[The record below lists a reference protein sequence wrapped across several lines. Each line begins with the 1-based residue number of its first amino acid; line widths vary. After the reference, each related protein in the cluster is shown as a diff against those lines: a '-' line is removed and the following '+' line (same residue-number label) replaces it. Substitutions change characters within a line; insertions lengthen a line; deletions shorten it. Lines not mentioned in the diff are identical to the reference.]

1 MEMVQTRLVVA
12 LSVLLLAA
20 CTPRY
25 SFKPISVDG
34 RITGAKTVN
43 PEDLPG
49 TVGAFENG
57 VYVSPSGK
65 TFDSG
70 SILGVAE
77 AMLDVQDEL
86 AGVKR
91 IIGVSARELG
101 RYMPECELG
110 NMAADC
116 IKNTTEK
123 VTGRKVDLAITNLRG
138 IRLDM
143 PEGNVLLEDILSMF
157 PFDNRLVYVSISGE
171 DLLKVFERMARRKFE
186 PMSGVKI
193 VATDEQLDSVL
204 IGGEPL
210 DPARNYGL
218 ATIDFLLDGGD
229 GLSLARSS
237 DMVFT
242 DVKIIDAILPFVE
255 GFAARGEKID
265 YHLDGRV
272 IVNRTENADEE

>member
-1 MEMVQTRLVVA
+1 MEMVQTRLVVT
-12 LSVLLLAA
+12 LSALLLVA
-20 CTPRY
+20 CAPRY

-43 PEDLPG
+43 PEDIAG
-49 TVGAFENG
+49 TVGTLENG
-57 VYVSPSGK
+57 VYVSPSGAVFEK
-65 TFDSG
+65 G
-70 SILGVAE
+70 SVVEVAA
-77 AMLDVQDEL
+77 AMLDVQDDL
-86 AGVKR
+86 AGVKKV
-91 IIGVSARELG
+91 IGVSARELG
-101 RYMPECELG
+101 RYTPECELG

-116 IKNTTEK
+116 IKNTTQK
-123 VTGRKVDLAITNLRG
+123 ITGRKVDLAITNLRG

-143 PEGNVLLEDILSMF
+143 PEGPVLLEDILSMF

-171 DLLKVFERMARRKFE
+171 ALQQVFERMARRKFE

-193 VATDEQLDSVL
+193 VATDEHIDSVL

-210 DPARNYGL
+210 DPARTYGL

-229 GLSLARSS
+229 GLSLAKGANL
-237 DMVFT
+237 VFT

-272 IVNRTENADEE
+272 IVNRTENADEI